1 MKIKSRKEK
10 QTVAV
15 MGIISMIV
23 IILLS
28 SSFVYIAFINSNTE
42 NQNKQLMSDIST
54 KNSLIDQYI
63 EDMAPLDQDLN
74 QQYTK
79 LEMLNDENI
88 RLYNDVIR
96 TNEDITYRDTT
107 ISDRDTTICSLSDDL
122 LLLKQDIQEAKSR
135 VESPYPPYIV
145 GTIEKTV
152 LIRFL
157 RNFTGPDAYIYAGD
171 GVYNLTTLSELE
183 RFLAW
188 DCTDEYQYEARTF
201 DCDDFSAH
209 LHGMISIPGW
219 SSICFGKICSRS
231 SESSFHVYN
240 VFIAREDESL
250 VLYKVEPQTDK
261 VERIVSLED
270 VKFITFS

>member
-1 MKIKSRKEK
+1 LKIKSRKEK

-15 MGIISMIV
+15 ISIISMIV

-42 NQNKQLMSDIST
+42 NQNKQLMSDLST

-63 EDMAPLDQDLN
+63 EDMALLDQDLN

-107 ISDRDTTICSLSDDL
+107 ISSRDKTICSLSDDL

-145 GTIEKTV
+145 GSVEKSV
-152 LIRFL
+152 LIEFL
-157 RNFTGPDAYIYAGD
+157 RNFTGPDTYIYAGD
-171 GVYNLTTLSELE
+171 GIYELTTLSELE

-201 DCDDFSAH
+201 DCDDFSAR
-209 LHGMISIPGW
+209 LHGQLCIPGW
-219 SSICFGKICSRS
+219 SGICFGKICSRS
-231 SESSFHVYN
+231 SPDSFHVYN
-240 VFIAREDESL
+240 VFITREDESL
-250 VLYKVEPQTDK
+250 VLYKVEPQSDK
-261 VERIVSLED
+261 IERIDVLED